1 MTERTVN
8 QKMAPKT
15 KEQFEQ
21 IRQQSMDAIMQAAL
35 ELFGHSGYHST
46 SISKI
51 AQEAGIS
58 KGLIYNYFES
68 KEDLLKRIVLDA
80 IEKGEHL
87 MDEAMS
93 RSDDPFKQLQY
104 LLEISVD
111 MVKSNLHYWK
121 LVTSLAFQGDVLTPI
136 EDVLAEKNKVAME
149 LGIDLF
155 RKTGVQDPLKEALMF
170 GAVIDGM
177 LMHYMHLGEE
187 YPLEEM
193 KNYIIEK
200 FCTPR

>member
-1 MTERTVN
+1 
-8 QKMAPKT
+8 MAPKT

>member
-1 MTERTVN
+1 
-8 QKMAPKT
+8 MAPKT

-21 IRQQSMDAIMQAAL
+21 IRQQSMDVIMQAAL

-87 MDEAMS
+87 IDEAMS

>member
-1 MTERTVN
+1 
-8 QKMAPKT
+8 MAPKT

-21 IRQQSMDAIMQAAL
+21 IRQQSMDAIMQTAL
-35 ELFGHSGYHST
+35 ELFGHNGYHST

-58 KGLIYNYFES
+58 KGLIYNYFTS
-68 KEDLLKRIVLDA
+68 KEDLLKRIILEA
-80 IEKGEHL
+80 IERGEHI

-93 RSDDPFKQLQY
+93 QSDDPFKQLQN
-104 LLEISVD
+104 LLEISVE

-121 LVTSLAFQGDVLTPI
+121 LVTSLAFQGDVLNPV
-136 EDVLAEKNKVAME
+136 EDVLSEKNKVAME
-149 LGIDLF
+149 LGIELF
-155 RKTGVQDPLKEALMF
+155 TKIGAKDPLKEALLF

-177 LMHYMHLGEE
+177 IMHFMHLGEE

-193 KNYIIEK
+193 KNYIVER
-200 FCTPR
+200 FCTPN